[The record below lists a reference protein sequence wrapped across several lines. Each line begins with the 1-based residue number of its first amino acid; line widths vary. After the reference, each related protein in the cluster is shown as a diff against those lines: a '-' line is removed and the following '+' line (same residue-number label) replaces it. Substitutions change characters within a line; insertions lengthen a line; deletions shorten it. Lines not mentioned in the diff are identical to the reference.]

1 MIARGSNAGT
11 LLTVWGAGGSAPTGD
26 PRRCGFGGDTVC
38 FELRRLDTDDPPLVI
53 DLGSAA
59 TNLGADLAR
68 RAKAEGGPI
77 RAEVLIG
84 HLHLDHV
91 IGLPFFGPIY
101 MPGSCIGLRCA
112 ILPDPEELADRLAR
126 FAAPP
131 FFPVEPMAMDTV
143 RCAEFDG
150 SKPFE
155 LAGFTITS
163 TPLNH
168 PGGCGGFRIDGPDGS
183 VCVIGDHEHGDP
195 DADARV
201 AKLAEGA
208 SLMLYDGAFDDAEY
222 DRYRGWGH
230 STWQAG
236 LDLAAAASV
245 GRTLIYHHQPEHSD
259 DTLAAIDARV
269 RARSGRAALARQ
281 NMRVLLRDGAAQV
294 LDVNP
299 TAAAAC

>member
-1 MIARGSNAGT
+1 VTAGAPSEGT

-38 FELRRLDTDDPPLVI
+38 FELRRLGGEHPPLVI

-59 TNLGADLAR
+59 MNLGVDLAR
-68 RAKAEGGPI
+68 RAKASGKPI

-101 MPGSCIGLRCA
+101 MPESRIGLRCA
-112 ILPDPEELADRLAR
+112 ILPDPEELADRLAH

-131 FFPVEPMAMDTV
+131 FFPVEPMSMDTV
-143 RCAEFDG
+143 SCARFDCAA
-150 SKPFE
+150 PFE
-155 LAGFTITS
+155 LGGFKVSS

-168 PGGCGGFRIDGPDGS
+168 PGGCGGFRIDGPDGA
-183 VCVIGDHEHGDP
+183 VCVIGDHEHGDSET
-195 DADARV
+195 DARV
-201 AKLAEGA
+201 AALVEGA
-208 SLMLYDGAFDDAEY
+208 ALMLYDGAYDDDEY

-236 LDLAAAASV
+236 LELAEAASV
-245 GRTLIYHHQPEHSD
+245 GRTLIYHHQPEHAD
-259 DTLAAIDARV
+259 DMLSAIDARV
-269 RARSGRAALARQ
+269 RARSNHAALARQ
-281 NMRVLLRDGAAQV
+281 NMQVLLRGGVAQV
-294 LDVNP
+294 LDGGA
-299 TAAAAC
+299 AAAAC